1 VRQTCARSAWSERL
15 SLDEGGL
22 PPGSYRLALGRY
34 DPLGAERLVA
44 VGADGRPLPGGRV
57 ILDEGVVLP

>member
-1 VRQTCARSAWSERL
+1 LSE
-15 SLDEGGL
+15 SLPLDVSGV